1 MLLKPLKKLCINN
14 EISTIFETS
23 SYYMVK
29 FFVLCYMRKKI
40 QFFVG
45 LFLVL
50 SGTLFAQTK
59 VSGVV
64 LDNSNAPIPYASVYF
79 KGTSEGV
86 ITDENGKFYLESQ
99 TAQSEIIISFVGFA
113 TKEVVLDKAVTYDI
127 KAVLG
132 EAQELQEVV
141 LYSGKTSKKNNP
153 AIDILRKIWERRRK
167 NGLKMFKQYEYDKY
181 EKVEFDMNSIDS
193 AFMKNKL
200 FKGMEFIFKHVDTSS
215 VTGKTYLPIFINE
228 ALSNVYGD
236 NTKNSKKEIT
246 KANRNSGFSNNQQ
259 VIAFI
264 KDLYTEYDIYDNYLK
279 FFDKDFVSP
288 LSRTGINVYN
298 YVLADSTYIENKWC
312 YNIVFYPRRKAE
324 LTFKGNFW
332 VNDTTFAIKKIS
344 MAASKNANI
353 NWVKDIYIEQE
364 FDVLNDSVFL
374 LKRDHMMSDFAISK
388 KEESKGVYGKRTTL
402 FRDYK
407 FDIKKPDD
415 FYTKEVNLYDEE
427 VHHRSDDYWD
437 ENRFES
443 LNKDERGVYKM
454 LDTLKTVPKF
464 KRLYSL
470 VATLGSGYYQMGNFD
485 YGPIFSTFGYNDV
498 EGIRLRTGGR
508 TYFGQNDPW
517 RIEGYT
523 AYGFKDDKF
532 KYGIS
537 GKWMV
542 DKKNRLILAG
552 GNRRDIEQIGV
563 SLTATNDV
571 LGRSFASS
579 ALFASG
585 DNSKLTAINFSTFS
599 AEIEPVK
606 NLMFRGSFNYRT
618 LRSAS
623 PTFSMDYF
631 KDPDD
636 PSKGT
641 IGAIKQYEFGFHID
655 YTPGRRT
662 IGYGVERSDVDLNY
676 TRLFLNY
683 SQGIK
688 DLFNS
693 DFDYQKVQFY
703 YRQPVL
709 VGGFGRLFATLEAGK
724 IFGNVPLGL
733 MGIVPGNQSYFI
745 IENTY
750 NLMNYY
756 EFVADEYVSLHFEHN
771 FNGRLFS
778 RIPGLRSLN
787 LREIVGI
794 KGVYG
799 TVSEG
804 NVKLNASNII
814 YRAPEDV
821 YWEYH
826 AGIGN
831 IFKVFRLDFAWR
843 GSYLNLPDANKFAI
857 KGSFGFHF

>member
-1 MLLKPLKKLCINN
+1 MKRKILFLLGAFLL
-14 EISTIFETS
+14 ISTSI
-23 SYYMVK
+23 
-29 FFVLCYMRKKI
+29 
-40 QFFVG
+40 
-45 LFLVL
+45 
-50 SGTLFAQTK
+50 FAQTK
-59 VSGVV
+59 VGGVV
-64 LDNSNAPIPYASVYF
+64 VDDNNEPLPFANVSF
-79 KGTSEGV
+79 KGTSKGT
-86 ITDENGKFYLESQ
+86 ITDENGKFYLESPETHTELMVTSMGYGNKEVFLDKAVNYDMTIVLNDVQ
-99 TAQSEIIISFVGFA
+99 EL
-113 TKEVVLDKAVTYDI
+113 KEVVLYT
-127 KAVLG
+127 
-132 EAQELQEVV
+132 
-141 LYSGKTSKKNNP
+141 GKTSKKNNP

-193 AFMKNKL
+193 AFMKSKL
-200 FKGMEFIFKHVDTSS
+200 FRGMEFIFDHVDTSS

-236 NTKNSKKEIT
+236 NTRNRKKEIVR
-246 KANRNSGFSNNQQ
+246 ANKNSGFSNNQQ
-259 VIAFI
+259 IIAFI
-264 KDLYTEYDIYDNYLK
+264 KDLYADYDIYDNYLK

-298 YVLADSTYIENKWC
+298 YVLADSTYIDKKWC
-312 YNIVFYPRRKAE
+312 YNIVFYPRRKGE

-332 VNDTTFAIKKIS
+332 VNDTTFAIKQIA
-344 MAASKNANI
+344 MAASKSANI

-364 FDVLNDSVFL
+364 FEVLNDSVFL
-374 LKRDHMMSDFAISK
+374 LKRDHMMSDFALNK
-388 KEESKGVYGKRTTL
+388 KEKSKGVYGKRTTL
-402 FRDYK
+402 FRDYV
-407 FDIKKPDD
+407 FDKKKPDD
-415 FYTKEVNLYDEE
+415 FYAAEVNYYDDEI
-427 VHHRSDDYWD
+427 HRRSDEYWE

-443 LNKDERGVYKM
+443 LNNDERGVYKM

-517 RIEGYT
+517 RLEGYT
-523 AYGFKDDKF
+523 AYGFKDNQF
-532 KYGIS
+532 KYGVS

-542 DKKNRLILAG
+542 NKRNRFIISG
-552 GNRRDIEQIGV
+552 GTRRDIEQIGV
-563 SLTATNDV
+563 SLTASNDV

-579 ALFASG
+579 SLFSSG
-585 DNSKLTAINFSTFS
+585 NNNKLTSINFSTVGF
-599 AEIEPVK
+599 EIEPVK
-606 NLMFRGSFNYRT
+606 NLTFRSNINYRT
-618 LRSAS
+618 LKSAS
-623 PTFSMDYF
+623 DAFSLDYYI
-631 KDPDD
+631 DPWDH
-636 PSKGT
+636 SKGT
-641 IGAIKQYEFGFHID
+641 EGFVKQYELGLQVD
-655 YTPGRRT
+655 YTPKRRT

-676 TRLFLNY
+676 TRVYLNF
-683 SQGIK
+683 SQGVK
-688 DLFNS
+688 GVFDS
-693 DFDYQKVQFY
+693 DFDYQKLQFY
-703 YRQPVL
+703 CRQPVL
-709 VGGFGRLFATLEAGK
+709 VGGFGRLFTTLEAGK
-724 IFGNVPLGL
+724 IFGEVPLGL
-733 MGIVPGNQSYFI
+733 MGVVPGNQSWFI

-778 RIPGLRSLN
+778 RIPGLRDLN
-787 LREIVGI
+787 LREIIGI

-799 TVSEG
+799 TVSDD
-804 NVKLNASNII
+804 NIRLNASNIQ

-826 AGIGN
+826 AGVGN

-857 KGSFGFHF
+857 KGSFGFYF

>member
-1 MLLKPLKKLCINN
+1 MK
-14 EISTIFETS
+14 
-23 SYYMVK
+23 
-29 FFVLCYMRKKI
+29 RKI
-40 QFFVG
+40 QFIVG
-45 LFLVL
+45 LFFVFF
-50 SGTLFAQTK
+50 GTLLAQTK
-59 VSGVV
+59 VGGVV
-64 LDNSNAPIPYASVYF
+64 LDETNLPVPYANVYF

-86 ITDENGKFYLESQ
+86 ITDENGKFYLESKS
-99 TAQSEIIISFVGFA
+99 TYTDVVIMFVGFA
-113 TKEVVLDKAVTYDI
+113 TKEIKLTKQVTYDLTI
-127 KAVLG
+127 KLD
-132 EAQELQEVV
+132 EAKQLDEIK
-141 LYSGKTSKKNNP
+141 LYAGKTSKKNNP

-181 EKVEFDMNSIDS
+181 EKVEFDMNTIDS
-193 AFMKNKL
+193 AFMKSKL
-200 FKGMEFIFKHVDTSS
+200 FRGMEFIFEHVDTSN

-236 NTKNSKKEIT
+236 NVANRKKEIT
-246 KANRNSGFSNNQQ
+246 KANKNSGFSNNQQ
-259 VIAFI
+259 IIAFV
-264 KDLYTEYDIYDNYLK
+264 KDLYADYDIYDNYLK

-298 YVLADSTYIENKWC
+298 YVLADSTFIEKKWC
-312 YNIVFYPRRKAE
+312 YNIVFYPRRKGE

-332 VNDTTFAIKKIS
+332 VNDTTFAIKQIAMS
-344 MAASKNANI
+344 ASKAANI

-402 FRDYK
+402 FRDYV
-407 FDIKKPDD
+407 FDKKKPDD
-415 FYTKEVNLYDEE
+415 FYTAEVNNYDEGI
-427 VHHRSDDYWD
+427 HTKSDEYWE

-464 KRLYSL
+464 KRMYSL

-485 YGPIFSTFGYNDV
+485 YGPIFSSFGYNDI

-517 RIEGYT
+517 RVEAYT
-523 AYGFKDDKF
+523 AYGFKDNKF
-532 KYGIS
+532 KYGTS

-542 DKKNRLILAG
+542 NKDKRIILAG
-552 GNRRDIEQIGV
+552 GNRRDVEQIGV
-563 SLTATNDV
+563 SLTATSDV

-579 ALFASG
+579 SLFASG
-585 DNSKLTAINFSTFS
+585 DNSKLTNVNFTTFS

-606 NLMFRGSFNYRT
+606 NLVIRGSLNYRT
-618 LRSAS
+618 LESAS
-623 PTFSMDYF
+623 PTFLMDYYI
-631 KDPDD
+631 DPNDH
-636 PSKGT
+636 SKGT
-641 IGAIKQYEFGFHID
+641 RPNLTQYEFGTLID

-662 IGYGVERSDVDLNY
+662 IGYGVERTDVDLNY
-676 TRLFLNY
+676 ARLYLNF
-683 SQGIK
+683 SQGLK
-688 DLFNS
+688 GVFNS
-693 DFDYQKVQFY
+693 DFEYKKLQFF

-709 VGGFGRLFATLEAGK
+709 AGGFGRLFATLEAGK
-724 IFGNVPLGL
+724 IFGDVPLGL

-750 NLMNYY
+750 NLLNYY

-778 RIPGLRSLN
+778 RIPGLRDLN

-794 KGVYG
+794 KGIYG
-799 TVSEG
+799 TVSKG
-804 NVKLNASNII
+804 NLDLNASSIV
-814 YRAPEDV
+814 YRAPQDV

-831 IFKVFRLDFAWR
+831 IFKVFRIDFAWR
-843 GSYLNLPDANKFAI
+843 GSYLDIPGANKFAV
-857 KGSFGFHF
+857 KGVFGFHF